1 MEAPVTKVLL
11 ALGAAATAALV
22 TRWIAHGSIP
32 TARITRRNYRGVP
45 VATGLGIAV
54 VIGFAAGI
62 ALVAFIRLIE
72 PGGGSATIALLVSYP
87 LLILVFGFGL
97 LGLFDD
103 VAEQEERG
111 WRSHLPDL
119 AHGRITPGTLKI
131 VGGGILAFVI
141 GAGSDSFGWAVVS
154 TAIIALMANLFNA
167 LDVRPGRAGKVFLL
181 AAVPLAILVPHL
193 QVVAAAALGAVAG
206 FLPIDLR
213 ERAMLGDAG
222 SNAIGALLGG
232 AVLVA
237 DPADW
242 LKLSLLGLLIALTLV
257 AEGPTLSHWI
267 DRIGPL
273 RAADRAGRVP
283 TS

>member
-62 ALVAFIRLIE
+62 ALVALIRLIE
-72 PGGGSATIALLVSYP
+72 PGAGSATIALLVSYP

-232 AVLVA
+232 AILIA

-267 DRIGPL
+267 ERIGPL

>member
-1 MEAPVTKVLL
+1 MTKILL
-11 ALGAAATAALV
+11 ALAAAATAAMV
-22 TRWIAHGSIP
+22 TRWIAQGSIP
-32 TARITRRNYRGVP
+32 TARVTRRNYRGVP

-62 ALVAFIRLIE
+62 ALVAFVRLVE
-72 PGGGSATIALLVSYP
+72 PGAGSAAIALLVSHP
-87 LLILVFGFGL
+87 LLILVLGFGL

-103 VAEQEERG
+103 VAEQEKRG

-119 AHGRITPGTLKI
+119 AHGRLTPGTLKI
-131 VGGGILAFVI
+131 VGGGILAFVV
-141 GAGSDSFGWAVVS
+141 GSGSDSFGWAIVS

-167 LDVRPGRAGKVFLL
+167 LDVRPGRAGKAFLV
-181 AAVPLAILVPHL
+181 ACVPLAILVPHL
-193 QVVAAAALGAVAG
+193 QVAVAAALGAVAG
-206 FLPIDLR
+206 FLPSDLR

-222 SNAIGALLGG
+222 SNAIGALVGG
-232 AVLVA
+232 AVLIA
-237 DPADW
+237 DPAAW
-242 LKLSLLGLLIALTLV
+242 LKLSLLGLLIVLTIV

-273 RAADRAGRVP
+273 RAADRAGRAP

>member
-1 MEAPVTKVLL
+1 METPVTKTLL

-32 TARITRRNYRGVP
+32 AARVTRRNYRGVP

-54 VIGFAAGI
+54 VIGFGAGI
-62 ALVAFIRLIE
+62 ALVAFIRLVE
-72 PGGGSATIALLVSYP
+72 PGAGSAAVALLVSYP

-103 VAEQEERG
+103 VAEQEKRG

-119 AHGRITPGTLKI
+119 AHGRLTPGTLKI

-141 GAGSDSFGWAVVS
+141 ASGSESFGWAVVA
-154 TAIIALMANLFNA
+154 TGIIALMANLFNA
-167 LDVRPGRAGKVFLL
+167 LDVRPGRAGKAFLV

-193 QVVAAAALGAVAG
+193 QIAAAAALGAVAG
-206 FLPIDLR
+206 FLPFDLR

-222 SNAIGALLGG
+222 SNAVGALLGG
-232 AVLVA
+232 AILVA